1 MADTAP
7 GKTYIG
13 ASIPKVDGVDKVTG
27 VARYGADVRL
37 PGMLEG
43 RVLRSPHAHARV
55 LKIDASKAEA
65 LPGVMAVVTGRDF
78 PTIKPGTHVQIGVLR
93 LDLYRIS
100 QAVIAR
106 EKVFFAGHPV
116 AAVAATTPE
125 IAEAALGLIEVQYEV
140 VPHVLDE
147 VEAMKPA
154 SPLVH
159 DDLFTSGT
167 PEKPSNPSNVAL
179 YIEMARGD
187 LAKGEAEADVVV
199 ERSFKTQTVH
209 HGYIEPEAEAA
220 WWYPDGRLTVWA
232 DTQGPFGQ
240 RSQLATFL
248 GMPQGKITV
257 VPMEVGGGFGA
268 KNALRLSPLCA
279 GLSRK
284 SGRPVRIVL
293 SRDEV
298 LRATGPGVATTNHVR
313 VGARKDGTITFI
325 DARMVYNAGAFPGS
339 PLAGG
344 TLVGFSAYQTPN
356 LRIVGYDVVT
366 NRPKVQA
373 YRAPGGPPISF
384 AVETVMDEVAEKIG
398 MDPVDFRLKNASKT
412 GDPGPNELKFNRIG
426 LTDVLKRVRSHPAW
440 TDPVSRPRF
449 GGRVGRGL
457 GLGYWRGGT
466 NTSSCELNLHG
477 DGSVSLV
484 IGSVDL
490 SSVRTAFAQIV
501 ADEFGVTPSDVAVS
515 TGDTNS
521 VGYTDNSGGSR
532 VTYVTGAAV
541 HNACQAALAVLKGRA
556 AQKFGVPAD
565 LVEFGGGVFSVRDIQ
580 DKRATLKELASESV
594 RGSGVVSVSGTAT
607 GMQPAPAFAAHVAD
621 VEVDPETGKVQ
632 VLRYTA
638 FQDVGKAINRAQV
651 EGQIQGGVAQGAGWG
666 LHEAYVYDE
675 KGILRNASLLDY
687 RMPTALD
694 LPRIDVELIEVP
706 ASDGPFGVRGVGEV
720 PIVPPAGAIANA
732 IYRAAGVR
740 MDVLPMNPENVLGAI
755 SRRDK
760 PASRTRWLRGVG
772 SKRGEAEGEGAVAGV
787 DTPHDE

>member
-1 MADTAP
+1 MVDTAP
-7 GKTYIG
+7 RAARTTYIG
-13 ASIPKVDGVDKVTG
+13 ASTPKIDGVDKVTG

-37 PGMLEG
+37 PGMLDAKI
-43 RVLRSPHAHARV
+43 LRSPHAHARIV
-55 LKIDASKAEA
+55 RIDTSRAEA

-78 PTIKPGTHVQIGVLR
+78 PLLKPGTHVQIGVLR
-93 LDLYRIS
+93 MDLYRIS
-100 QAVIAR
+100 NLVIAR
-106 EKVFFAGHPV
+106 QKVLFAGHPV
-116 AAVAATTPE
+116 AAVAATSPE
-125 IAEAALGLIEVQYEV
+125 IAQEALDLIQVEYEV
-140 VPHVLDE
+140 LPHVLDE
-147 VEAMKPA
+147 VESMKPGA
-154 SPLVH
+154 PLLH

-167 PEKPSNPSNVAL
+167 PEKTTKPSNVAL
-179 YIEMARGD
+179 YIEMGRGD

-209 HGYIEPEAEAA
+209 QGYIEPEAETA
-220 WWYPDGRLTVWA
+220 WWQPDGRLSVWA

-240 RSQLATFL
+240 RAQLSVFL
-248 GMPQGKITV
+248 GIPLGRITV

-298 LRATGPGVATTNHVR
+298 LRATGPGVATTNYVK
-313 VGARKDGTITFI
+313 VGAKNDGKITLI

-384 AVETVMDEVAEKIG
+384 AVESVMDEVAEKIG
-398 MDPVDFRLKNASKT
+398 MDPLDFRIKNASKT
-412 GDPGPNELKFNRIG
+412 GDAGPNDLKFNRIG
-426 LTDVLKRVRSHPAW
+426 LTDVLQRVKSHPAW
-440 TDPVSRPRF
+440 TDPVSAPRF
-449 GGRVGRGL
+449 GGKVGRGL

-484 IGSVDL
+484 TGSVDL

-501 ADEFGVTPSDVAVS
+501 ADQFGLTPADVTVT

-532 VTYVTGAAV
+532 VTYVTGTAV
-541 HNACQAALAVLKGRA
+541 FNACQAAIGVLKGRA

-565 LVEFGGGVFSVRDIQ
+565 LIEFGEGVFSVRDIQ
-580 DKRATLKELASESV
+580 EKRIALKDLAAESV
-594 RGSGVVSVSGTAT
+594 RGSGVISTSGTAT
-607 GMQPAPAFAAHVAD
+607 GMQSAPAFAAQVAD
-621 VEVDPETGKVQ
+621 VEVDLETGKVQ
-632 VLRYTA
+632 ILRYTA

-651 EGQIQGGVAQGAGWG
+651 VGQIQGGVAQGAGWG
-666 LHEAYVYDE
+666 LSEAYVWDE
-675 KGILRNASLLDY
+675 KGALRNASFLDY

-694 LPRIDVELIEVP
+694 LPAIDVELIETP

-740 MDVLPMNPENVLGAI
+740 MDVLPMNPENVLMAI
-755 SRRDK
+755 KRRDK
-760 PASRTRWLRGVG
+760 PLARTRWLRGNG
-772 SKRGEAEGEGAVAGV
+772 SAGETLVS
-787 DTPHDE
+787 